1 MQNISD
7 KYQNK
12 FDLAHS
18 QLDLSYVFNDMVKLF
33 QPDELLV
40 RAILLLVILD
50 TLDRTLHPKILD
62 TTMEEVEFEG
72 NIASIK
78 VVDFKSLNP
87 FNMDNFGSENS
98 VVFVIPNWT
107 GCNWYKHSQ
116 EDIRAGAV
124 RLSNQHD
131 LFLDPKGDPL
141 AKLPWDNWLYKAS
154 KFVFFSFRQGEVCYC
169 RHVLASIPPQP
180 IFKLAIL
187 NVWAIKDG

>member
-1 MQNISD
+1 MSSLQV
-7 KYQNK
+7 
-12 FDLAHS
+12 AGG
-18 QLDLSYVFNDMVKLF
+18 LDLLLSIWCCR
-33 QPDELLV
+33 LV
-40 RAILLLVILD
+40 RTMVFFILDLPLLGTLVLVFLLD

-78 VVDFKSLNP
+78 VVDFKSLNQS
-87 FNMDNFGSENS
+87 NMDDFGSENS
-98 VVFVIPNWT
+98 VVFVIPNCPC
-107 GCNWYKHSQ
+107 CNWYKHSQ
-116 EDIRAGAV
+116 EDTQAGAV

-131 LFLDPKGDPL
+131 LFLEPKCDPL

-180 IFKLAIL
+180 TFKLAIL